1 MGTSDI
7 WFQSMTT
14 PEQANTTVTEKESEE
29 DRASDSSQP
38 PQKRH
43 IEKSFFFSVEDVQ
56 YNRDV
61 SPMLPFP
68 NNSAGMA
75 AAATS
80 AATGTSGQSNTA
92 STSSAGGGPTVEKST
107 PTHILTVTG
116 AKGAW
121 TQSNRDMAFSLYDS
135 W

>member
-1 MGTSDI
+1 MLYSQCTFALKVGTSDI
-7 WFQSMTT
+7 WFQSMTSIEDEAHKDSAGSSSDGLEAASEAVHL
-14 PEQANTTVTEKESEE
+14 PEDLISTQSEVL
-29 DRASDSSQP
+29 SDENA
-38 PQKRH
+38 QKRH

-61 SPMLPFP
+61 SPMVPFP
-68 NNSAGMA
+68 N
-75 AAATS
+75 T
-80 AATGTSGQSNTA
+80 SNTER
-92 STSSAGGGPTVEKST
+92 SSPA
-107 PTHILTVTG
+107 HILTVTG

>member
-1 MGTSDI
+1 MEGGGSVDD
-7 WFQSMTT
+7 
-14 PEQANTTVTEKESEE
+14 PDCEVESE
-29 DRASDSSQP
+29 AP
-38 PQKRH
+38 RH

-61 SPMLPFP
+61 SPMIPFP
-68 NNSAGMA
+68 N
-75 AAATS
+75 
-80 AATGTSGQSNTA
+80 
-92 STSSAGGGPTVEKST
+92 TSSQAERQSS
-107 PTHILTVTG
+107 PTHILTVNG

>member
-1 MGTSDI
+1 MIFQVGASDI
-7 WFQSMTT
+7 WFQSMTS
-14 PEQANTTVTEKESEE
+14 PVNLEEEREES
-29 DRASDSSQP
+29 DFI
-38 PQKRH
+38 RH

-61 SPMLPFP
+61 SPVVPFP
-68 NNSAGMA
+68 NNS
-75 AAATS
+75 
-80 AATGTSGQSNTA
+80 
-92 STSSAGGGPTVEKST
+92 SSERSS

-135 W
+135 WYGFQSFLIKIHRFLINFDLF

>member
-1 MGTSDI
+1 MTSIDDQGGNSSVGQAAESDI
-7 WFQSMTT
+7 DISAETTGGEEAASTTAASAGAATTSM
-14 PEQANTTVTEKESEE
+14 AGSMGSEAE
-29 DRASDSSQP
+29 

-61 SPMLPFP
+61 SPMVPFP
-68 NNSAGMA
+68 NNS
-75 AAATS
+75 TS
-80 AATGTSGQSNTA
+80 ERS
-92 STSSAGGGPTVEKST
+92 ST